1 LSLKQSATIA
11 LFFTLQCFNSFSL
24 LQIGE
29 RAEISLQ
36 AGAAEPLQ
44 GATAVGTGQPDR
56 QVPLS
61 QLINSLNERFST
73 DFTIS
78 DQLFFEQIHEMAIA
92 SDSLKQA
99 AQINTKE
106 NFAPVLAKQLENLF
120 IDRMDGNEKIF
131 MQVMNNEEFKQI
143 VFEKL
148 LSSIYDS
155 INAQDLNTH

>member
-1 LSLKQSATIA
+1 MLNRLEIISEGQ
-11 LFFTLQCFNSFSL
+11 
-24 LQIGE
+24 
-29 RAEISLQ
+29 ISLRD
-36 AGAAEPLQ
+36 GEAEPLQ

-56 QVPLS
+56 EVPLS
-61 QLINSLNERFST
+61 QLIDSLNERFST
-73 DFTIS
+73 DFTIA
-78 DQLFFEQIHEMAIA
+78 DQLLFEQIHETAIA

-106 NFAPVLAKQLENLF
+106 NFAPVLEKHLENLF

-131 MQVMNNEEFKQI
+131 MQVMNNAEFKQI

-155 INAQDLNTH
+155 INKEDSRSGD